1 MLARVSAREWPGTR
15 TMARLNTIAID
26 LIPVLPGGD
35 NGGAKILVLGLIRQ
49 LALDH
54 PDTHFVLLTNE
65 ASHAELAGLDG
76 PNVSRRLVWPPIRR
90 WNAWPRVHNAIS
102 NWRALRALAPLYR
115 LFYWL
120 WIRSVRRNSVALLDQ
135 LRADLLFC
143 PFTLSLFRQPRIP
156 TVGIVYDLQHRS
168 YAQFFSRTE
177 LLRRDQELGEA
188 CRVNSRIAVISD
200 YVRSTLLD
208 QMQIEP
214 ERVSTIYIRMAH
226 WFSGTVADTE
236 KTLRRFA
243 LEPQKFF
250 LYPANYW
257 RHKNHESLIAA
268 FAKAR
273 SAGLPAQMKL
283 AFTGAPSERMSEL
296 QKIAEVGGLAQAVCF
311 LGFVSADEFQV
322 VLGAARAVVFP
333 SLYEGFGM
341 PVVEAMAVGCP
352 VACSR
357 GTSLTEIAA
366 DAALLFDPCS
376 SDEIADAM
384 IRLAIDDSLRADL
397 ITRGKQRAASFCDT
411 HEMTREYWRLM
422 EQAASD
428 VRIADCVC
436 GIYTDGWAGPNVSIS
451 FLSGKEPR
459 SIEIECFAPQWIPLR
474 RIDIT
479 VFDGEDHLIGTY
491 PVTVGAGATIS
502 IPIGAKAGI
511 MQLRFGFFM
520 RPAELLPVEDTREM
534 CLSVQQI
541 CVREQGV
548 SRPVFEVAPRP
559 AG

>member
-1 MLARVSAREWPGTR
+1 
-15 TMARLNTIAID
+15 MARLNTIAVD

-54 PDTHFVLLTNE
+54 PDTHFVLLTHE
-65 ASHAELAGLDG
+65 ASHRELAVLDA
-76 PNVSRRLVWPPIRR
+76 PNVSRQLVWPATSR
-90 WNAWPRVHNAIS
+90 WNAWPRANNAIS
-102 NWRALRALAPLYR
+102 NWRALRFLAPLYR
-115 LFYWL
+115 LFYRL
-120 WIRSVRRNSVALLDQ
+120 WVQSVRQNSVALLDQ
-135 LRADLLFC
+135 LKADLLFC
-143 PFTLSLFRQPRIP
+143 PFTLSIFRQPQIP

-168 YAQFFSRTE
+168 YAQFFTRAE
-177 LLRRDQELGEA
+177 ILRRDQELGEA
-188 CRVNSRIAVISD
+188 CRLNSRIAVISN

-208 QMQIEP
+208 QMHIEP

-226 WFSGTVADTE
+226 WFSGAVADSE
-236 KTLRRFA
+236 KKLRRFA

-283 AFTGAPSERMSEL
+283 VFTGAPSERMSEL
-296 QKIAEVGGLAQAVCF
+296 QKIAEAAGLAQDVCF
-311 LGFVSADEFQV
+311 LGFLSTDEFQA

-366 DAALLFDPCS
+366 DAALLFDPRA
-376 SDEIADAM
+376 SDEIAYAM
-384 IRLAIDDSLRADL
+384 IRLAANDSLRADL
-397 ITRGKQRAASFCDT
+397 ITRGKQRAAFFRDT
-411 HEMTREYWRLM
+411 REMTREYWRLM
-422 EQAASD
+422 EQAAGD
-428 VRIADCVC
+428 IRIADCVC

-451 FLSGKEPR
+451 YLPGKEPR
-459 SIEIECFAPQWIPLR
+459 SIDIECYAPQWIPLR
-474 RIDIT
+474 QIDIT
-479 VFDGEDHLIGTY
+479 VFDREDHLIGTY
-491 PVTVGAGATIS
+491 PLTVGALATIS

-511 MQLRFGFFM
+511 MQLRFGLFM
-520 RPAELLPVEDTREM
+520 RPAELLPVDDMREI

-548 SRPVFEVAPRP
+548 SRPIFEVAPRA